1 MPDMPQLPSQ
11 SSNLGSM
18 LAQLA
23 PWALDLY
30 NKAAPLLNQPV
41 IRFPYSMGTSA
52 SQVIAPGA
60 TAVLNQPDFN
70 YSFEW
75 PFEIQEIALSQDPA
89 HTTRDW
95 RIAIQDQTFN
105 QPLQKPQ
112 SGTMIAT
119 LLETNTDK
127 YVLKFPWI
135 VRPKGGG
142 LQITVTNLDTV
153 NPITVD
159 VNLIGSQL
167 IPR

>member
-1 MPDMPQLPSQ
+1 MDSQPSPAL
-11 SSNLGSM
+11 SAM

-23 PWALDLY
+23 PWWLDVL
-30 NKAAPLLNQPV
+30 NKISPLLNQPV
-41 IRFPYSMGTSA
+41 IRYPYSIPLA
-52 SQVIAPGA
+52 QSQVIAAGA

-70 YSFEW
+70 YNFEW
-75 PFEIQEIALSQDPA
+75 PFEIQEIGLSQDPA

-105 QPLQKPQ
+105 QPFQKAQ
-112 SGTMIAT
+112 SGTMVAT

-135 VRPKGGG
+135 IRPKGGG
-142 LQITVTNLDTV
+142 LQITVTNLDQV

-159 VNLIGSQL
+159 MNLIGAQM
-167 IPR
+167 IPRGQ